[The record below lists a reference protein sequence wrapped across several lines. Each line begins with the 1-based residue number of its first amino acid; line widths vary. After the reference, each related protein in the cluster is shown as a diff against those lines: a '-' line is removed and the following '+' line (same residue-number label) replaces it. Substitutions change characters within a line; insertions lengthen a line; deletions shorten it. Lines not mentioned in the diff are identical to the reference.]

1 MKKSIVLPITATL
14 LISVP
19 MLVQAYSLEDITT
32 TKEAILSLGESIC
45 DVNGDGNTDILDYL
59 TIKQDTLA
67 QVIDTSKNDTNQVYV
82 SNVEELK
89 IALANASAGD
99 EIILKEG
106 TYQDDT
112 GWTPFTSSGE
122 GTQENP
128 IIIRSENPESMSEIM
143 GTNPENDIALYI
155 TGDYWIIQDL
165 KVSTAQ
171 KGIVLDNSNHSIIS
185 NCEVY
190 NTGSEGVHFRDGSS
204 YCTIKDSYIHDTGVV
219 TAGYG
224 EGVYVGSYYGESKY
238 AHNCDYNT
246 IQNCTFEN
254 ISAEHVDV
262 KELTTGT
269 IIEGCTMYGSGMSG
283 ENYADSF
290 VDIQGNGCI
299 VRNNTCYQQ
308 SNEVIVD
315 AFQVHILV
323 DGWGFD
329 NQVYDNVCYFDNETS
344 YILRGWDCGC
354 IAKNNVRYP
363 SGNTYANDSITVI
376 YED

>member
-1 MKKSIVLPITATL
+1 MKKRLVLPISLAL
-14 LISVP
+14 VVSVP
-19 MLVQAYSLEDITT
+19 LIAYAYSLDDIIT
-32 TKEAILSLGESIC
+32 TKETILGLGTSTC
-45 DVNGDGNTDILDYL
+45 DTNNDGKTNILDYL
-59 TIKQDTLA
+59 SIKHDMLNSQS
-67 QVIDTSKNDTNQVYV
+67 QTNKVYV

-89 IALANASAGD
+89 LALANASAGD

-106 TYQDDT
+106 VYQDDE
-112 GWTPFTSSGE
+112 GWTPFTSTAD
-122 GTQENP
+122 GTKDNP
-128 IIIRSENPESMSEIM
+128 IIIRSENPDSMSEIK

-171 KGIVLDNSNHSIIS
+171 KGIVLDNSNYSVIA

-190 NTGSEGVHFRDGSS
+190 NTGSEGVHFRDDSS

-219 TAGYG
+219 SAGYG
-224 EGVYVGSYYGESKY
+224 EGVYVGSYYGETKY
-238 AHNCDYNT
+238 SHSCDYNT

-254 ISAEHVDV
+254 ISAEHVDI

-269 IIEGCTMYGSGMSG
+269 IVEGCTMYGSGMTG

-299 VRNNTCYQQ
+299 IRNNVCYQQ
-308 SNEVIVD
+308 ENETIVD

-329 NQVYDNVCYFDNETS
+329 NQVYNNTCYFDNTTS

-354 IAKNNVRYP
+354 TAQNNVRYP
-363 SGNTYANDSITVI
+363 DGNTYAEDSITVL
-376 YED
+376 D